1 MLDRGIDFALVRHGE
16 STGNIGG
23 RVLGHELGPELTTL
37 GRTQARGAAHGLTR
51 WHADMLWSS
60 DMVRARS
67 TAQEIARTTRLPLN
81 CTALLREQD
90 HGAMDGLPVGDLV
103 AQPTPAGREITEVRW
118 GGGESIADVYAR
130 LRVFVMMVAA
140 RGARRVVVVGHGDM
154 ACAFTSMLAGLGH
167 RDVAWDRL
175 AHGQV
180 RYLGWDGRALL
191 PS

>member
-1 MLDRGIDFALVRHGE
+1 MSR
-16 STGNIGG
+16 
-23 RVLGHELGPELTTL
+23 TT
-37 GRTQARGAAHGLTR
+37 ARWMGCQWAI
-51 WHADMLWSS
+51 LWRSRRPP
-60 DMVRARS
+60 VARS
-67 TAQEIARTTRLPLN
+67 PRS
-81 CTALLREQD
+81 
-90 HGAMDGLPVGDLV
+90 GG
-103 AQPTPAGREITEVRW
+103 

-130 LRVFVMMVAA
+130 LRLFVMMVAA